1 MRHPLP
7 ILLCLLPL
15 QLLPAEDV
23 TLVASATRDSNNYF
37 VPGYSETITL
47 NAGDTARLEG
57 FFPSVGIP
65 ADYLYFEVVIGS
77 ATFLRRS
84 GSYSDPLVLAGPAT
98 VRLQMTQG
106 NGFATFSI
114 TRAGLASPPAAI
126 PQEAGTT
133 WEVILESSSDL
144 INWTPANP
152 GQYGGIEPK
161 RFFRTRMVK
170 TSDP

>member
-1 MRHPLP
+1 MRSLP
-7 ILLCLLPL
+7 SILFCLLPL
-15 QLLPAEDV
+15 QLLLAEDV
-23 TLVASATRDSNNYF
+23 TLVAASPSYG
-37 VPGYSETITL
+37 VSGYSETIIL
-47 NAGDTARLEG
+47 NSGDTARFESYQIGPDSDLALET
-57 FFPSVGIP
+57 SVGSIELEQSIR
-65 ADYLYFEVVIGS
+65 ALN
-77 ATFLRRS
+77 L
-84 GSYSDPLVLAGPAT
+84 PLVVAGPAT
-98 VRLQMTQG
+98 IRVRG
-106 NGFATFSI
+106 YKGRGFVTFSI